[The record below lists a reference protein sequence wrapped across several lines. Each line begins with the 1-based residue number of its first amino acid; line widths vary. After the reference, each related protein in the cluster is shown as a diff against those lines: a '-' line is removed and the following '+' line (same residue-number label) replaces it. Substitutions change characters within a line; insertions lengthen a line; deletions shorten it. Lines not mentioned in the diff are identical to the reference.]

1 MSDRSNCRFARN
13 DMCLMSTE
21 VSFAASDSASA
32 SFDALLARLSH
43 SRFRSRFHLGAADI
57 ELIGRKSLPVV
68 REHAVRFLLER
79 LAPANP
85 VNDGRQTPWRGHPVF
100 RAQHACACC
109 CRGCLFKW
117 QQIPPDRPLSAE
129 EVERLADLLMAWI
142 SRELVRAGRDPKLI
156 KRRMRQNRVFR
167 PARIR
172 PGGANELKPQIP
184 EARKRRLPN
193 LPFLMKS
200 EDRPR

>member
-1 MSDRSNCRFARN
+1 
-13 DMCLMSTE
+13 MCLMSAE
-21 VSFAASDSASA
+21 VSFAASDNASA
-32 SFDALLARLSH
+32 SFDALLARLSQ

-129 EVERLADLLMAWI
+129 EVERLADLLMVWI
-142 SRELVRAGRDPKLI
+142 SRELVRAGRDPQTYQAPHAAESGFPSSSNKT
-156 KRRMRQNRVFR
+156 R
-167 PARIR
+167 
-172 PGGANELKPQIP
+172 G
-184 EARKRRLPN
+184 RKRAEAPGSRSAKASFAEPSL
-193 LPFLMKS
+193 FD
-200 EDRPR
+200 EV

>member
-1 MSDRSNCRFARN
+1 MSDRSICRFARN

-21 VSFAASDSASA
+21 VSIAQSDRAPA
-32 SFDALLARLSH
+32 SFDVLLARLSH
-43 SRFRSRFHLGAADI
+43 SRFRNRFHLEAADI
-57 ELIGRKSLPVV
+57 ELIGRKSLPTV

-85 VNDGRQTPWRGHPVF
+85 ANDGRQTPWRGHPVF

-129 EVERLADLLMAWI
+129 EVEGLADLLMAWI
-142 SRELVRAGRDPKLI
+142 SRELVRAGKDPQTYQVPHTASSSNKT
-156 KRRMRQNRVFR
+156 R
-167 PARIR
+167 
-172 PGGANELKPQIP
+172 E
-184 EARKRRLPN
+184 RKRAQAPVSRSAKPTFAEPSL
-193 LPFLMKS
+193 F
-200 EDRPR
+200 DDV

>member
-142 SRELVRAGRDPKLI
+142 SRELVRAGRDP
-156 KRRMRQNRVFR
+156 QTYQAPHAAESGFR

-193 LPFLMKS
+193 LPF
-200 EDRPR
+200 

>member
-1 MSDRSNCRFARN
+1 MSDRSICRFARN
-13 DMCLMSTE
+13 DMCLMSAE
-21 VSFAASDSASA
+21 VSIALSDKAEA

-43 SRFRSRFHLGAADI
+43 SRFRSRFHLEAADI
-57 ELIGRKSLPVV
+57 ELIGRKSLPTV

-85 VNDGRQTPWRGHPVF
+85 ANDGRQTPWRGHPVF

-129 EVERLADLLMAWI
+129 EVEGLADLLMAWI
-142 SRELVRAGRDPKLI
+142 SRELVRAGKDPQTYLVPHAAESSPSRSNKT
-156 KRRMRQNRVFR
+156 R
-167 PARIR
+167 
-172 PGGANELKPQIP
+172 G
-184 EARKRRLPN
+184 RKR
-193 LPFLMKS
+193 S
-200 EDRPR
+200 EAPDSRSAEASFAEPSLFDEV

>member
-1 MSDRSNCRFARN
+1 MSDRSICRFARN

-57 ELIGRKSLPVV
+57 ELIGRNSLPVV

-85 VNDGRQTPWRGHPVF
+85 ANDGRQTPWRGHPVF

-129 EVERLADLLMAWI
+129 EVERLADLLIAWI
-142 SRELVRAGRDPKLI
+142 SRELVRAGESGFPSSSNKTR
-156 KRRMRQNRVFR
+156 
-167 PARIR
+167 
-172 PGGANELKPQIP
+172 G
-184 EARKRRLPN
+184 RKRAEAPGSRSAKASFAEPSL
-193 LPFLMKS
+193 FD
-200 EDRPR
+200 EV

>member
-1 MSDRSNCRFARN
+1 MSERSICRLARN

-21 VSFAASDSASA
+21 VSFALSAKGPA
-32 SFDALLARLSH
+32 FYDALLARLSQ

-129 EVERLADLLMAWI
+129 EVERLADLLI
-142 SRELVRAGRDPKLI
+142 LKVV
-156 KRRMRQNRVFR
+156 QNRHDTQVKMTF
-167 PARIR
+167 
-172 PGGANELKPQIP
+172 
-184 EARKRRLPN
+184 
-193 LPFLMKS
+193 
-200 EDRPR
+200 

>member
-1 MSDRSNCRFARN
+1 MSDRSICRFARN

-85 VNDGRQTPWRGHPVF
+85 VNDGRQTPW
-100 RAQHACACC
+100 
-109 CRGCLFKW
+109 
-117 QQIPPDRPLSAE
+117 
-129 EVERLADLLMAWI
+129 I
-142 SRELVRAGRDPKLI
+142 SRELVRAGRDPQTYQVPHTAESSPSSSNKT
-156 KRRMRQNRVFR
+156 
-167 PARIR
+167 
-172 PGGANELKPQIP
+172 
-184 EARKRRLPN
+184 RKRKRAEAPGSRSAKASFAEPSL
-193 LPFLMKS
+193 FD
-200 EDRPR
+200 EV

>member
-142 SRELVRAGRDPKLI
+142 SRELVRAGRDPQTYQAPHAAESGFPSSSNKT
-156 KRRMRQNRVFR
+156 R
-167 PARIR
+167 
-172 PGGANELKPQIP
+172 GANELKPQIP

>member
-1 MSDRSNCRFARN
+1 MSDRSICRFARN

-100 RAQHACACC
+100 RAPHACACC

-117 QQIPPDRPLSAE
+117 QQIPPDRPLAAE

-142 SRELVRAGRDPKLI
+142 SRELVRAGRDPQTYQVPHTAESSPSSSNKT
-156 KRRMRQNRVFR
+156 
-167 PARIR
+167 
-172 PGGANELKPQIP
+172 
-184 EARKRRLPN
+184 RKRKRAEAPGSRSAKASFAEPSL
-193 LPFLMKS
+193 FD
-200 EDRPR
+200 EV

>member
-109 CRGCLFKW
+109 CRG
-117 QQIPPDRPLSAE
+117 PDRPLSAE

-142 SRELVRAGRDPKLI
+142 SRELVRAGRDPQTYQAPHAAESGFPSSSNKT
-156 KRRMRQNRVFR
+156 R
-167 PARIR
+167 
-172 PGGANELKPQIP
+172 G
-184 EARKRRLPN
+184 RKRAEAPDSRSAKASFAEPSL
-193 LPFLMKS
+193 FD
-200 EDRPR
+200 EV

>member
-1 MSDRSNCRFARN
+1 
-13 DMCLMSTE
+13 MCLMSTE
-21 VSFAASDSASA
+21 VSFALSAKGPA
-32 SFDALLARLSH
+32 FYDALLARLSQ

-142 SRELVRAGRDPKLI
+142 SRELVRAGRDP
-156 KRRMRQNRVFR
+156 QTYQ
-167 PARIR
+167 A
-172 PGGANELKPQIP
+172 PQAA
-184 EARKRRLPN
+184 ESGFSSSSNKTRGRKRAEAPGSRSAKASFAEPSL
-193 LPFLMKS
+193 FD
-200 EDRPR
+200 EV

>member
-32 SFDALLARLSH
+32 SFDALLACLSH

-142 SRELVRAGRDPKLI
+142 SRELVRAGRDPQTYQAPHAAESGFPSSSNKT
-156 KRRMRQNRVFR
+156 R
-167 PARIR
+167 
-172 PGGANELKPQIP
+172 G
-184 EARKRRLPN
+184 RKRAEAPDSRSAKASFAEPSL
-193 LPFLMKS
+193 FD
-200 EDRPR
+200 EV

>member
-1 MSDRSNCRFARN
+1 MSDRSICRFARN

-142 SRELVRAGRDPKLI
+142 SRELVRAGRDPQTYQAPHAAESSPSSSNKT
-156 KRRMRQNRVFR
+156 
-167 PARIR
+167 
-172 PGGANELKPQIP
+172 
-184 EARKRRLPN
+184 RKRKRAEAPGSRSAKASFAEPSL
-193 LPFLMKS
+193 FD
-200 EDRPR
+200 EV

>member
-1 MSDRSNCRFARN
+1 MSDRSICRFARN

-21 VSFAASDSASA
+21 VSIAQSDRAPA
-32 SFDALLARLSH
+32 SFDVLLARLSH
-43 SRFRSRFHLGAADI
+43 SRFRNCFHLEAADI
-57 ELIGRKSLPVV
+57 ELIGRKSLPTV

-85 VNDGRQTPWRGHPVF
+85 ANDGRQTPWRGHPVF

-129 EVERLADLLMAWI
+129 EVEGLADLLMAWI
-142 SRELVRAGRDPKLI
+142 SRELVRAGKDPQTYQVPHTASSSNKT
-156 KRRMRQNRVFR
+156 R
-167 PARIR
+167 
-172 PGGANELKPQIP
+172 E
-184 EARKRRLPN
+184 RKRAQAPVSRSAKPTFAEPSL
-193 LPFLMKS
+193 FD
-200 EDRPR
+200 EV

>member
-1 MSDRSNCRFARN
+1 
-13 DMCLMSTE
+13 MCLMSTE

-109 CRGCLFKW
+109 CRGCLNKW
-117 QQIPPDRPLSAE
+117 YHVEKGRELSYDE
-129 EVERLADLLMAWI
+129 QRRIVNLLMAWI
-142 SRELVRAGRDPKLI
+142 EREYRSYK
-156 KRRMRQNRVFR
+156 N
-167 PARIR
+167 
-172 PGGANELKPQIP
+172 NT
-184 EARKRRLPN
+184 
-193 LPFLMKS
+193 
-200 EDRPR
+200 

>member
-1 MSDRSNCRFARN
+1 MSDRSICRFARN

-142 SRELVRAGRDPKLI
+142 SRELVRAGRDPQTHTAESSPSSSNKT
-156 KRRMRQNRVFR
+156 
-167 PARIR
+167 
-172 PGGANELKPQIP
+172 
-184 EARKRRLPN
+184 RKRKRAEAPGSRSAKASFAEPSL
-193 LPFLMKS
+193 FD
-200 EDRPR
+200 EV

>member
-1 MSDRSNCRFARN
+1 
-13 DMCLMSTE
+13 MCLMSTE
-21 VSFAASDSASA
+21 VSFALSDKGPASY
-32 SFDALLARLSH
+32 DALLARLSQ
-43 SRFRSRFHLGAADI
+43 SRFRSRFHLEAADI

-142 SRELVRAGRDPKLI
+142 SRELVRAGRDPQTYQAPHAAESGFPSSSNKT
-156 KRRMRQNRVFR
+156 R
-167 PARIR
+167 
-172 PGGANELKPQIP
+172 GANELKPQIP

-193 LPFLMKS
+193 LPFLM
-200 EDRPR
+200 

>member
-1 MSDRSNCRFARN
+1 MSDRSICRFARN

-43 SRFRSRFHLGAADI
+43 SRFRSRFHLGAVDI
-57 ELIGRKSLPVV
+57 ELIGRKSLSVV

-142 SRELVRAGRDPKLI
+142 SRELVRAGRDPQTYQAPHAAESGFPSSSNKT
-156 KRRMRQNRVFR
+156 R
-167 PARIR
+167 
-172 PGGANELKPQIP
+172 G
-184 EARKRRLPN
+184 RKRAEAPGSRSAKASFAEPSL
-193 LPFLMKS
+193 FD
-200 EDRPR
+200 EV

>member
-1 MSDRSNCRFARN
+1 MSDRSICRFARN

-85 VNDGRQTPWRGHPVF
+85 AND
-100 RAQHACACC
+100 CACC

-129 EVERLADLLMAWI
+129 EVERLADLLIAWI
-142 SRELVRAGRDPKLI
+142 SRELVRAGRDPQTYQAPHAAESGFPSSSNKT
-156 KRRMRQNRVFR
+156 R
-167 PARIR
+167 
-172 PGGANELKPQIP
+172 G
-184 EARKRRLPN
+184 RKRAEAPGSRSAKASFAEPSL
-193 LPFLMKS
+193 FD
-200 EDRPR
+200 EV

>member
-1 MSDRSNCRFARN
+1 
-13 DMCLMSTE
+13 MSTE
-21 VSFAASDSASA
+21 VSFALSDKGPASY
-32 SFDALLARLSH
+32 DALLARLSQ
-43 SRFRSRFHLGAADI
+43 SRFRSRFHLEAADI

-117 QQIPPDRPLSAE
+117 QQIAPDRPLSAE
-129 EVERLADLLMAWI
+129 EVEGLADLLMAWI
-142 SRELVRAGRDPKLI
+142 SRELVRAGRDPQTYQAPHAAESGFPSSSNKT
-156 KRRMRQNRVFR
+156 R
-167 PARIR
+167 
-172 PGGANELKPQIP
+172 G
-184 EARKRRLPN
+184 RKRAEAPDSRSAKASFAEPSL
-193 LPFLMKS
+193 FD
-200 EDRPR
+200 EV